1 MCTGWVLAELTGQP
15 SNHGR
20 SVLLIALLACM
31 IILNGVYLLSIIRAQ
46 EDVQSL
52 AFQAFTGVADVY
64 KRGGEAPDLVAK
76 LNIAIDLIQQAQM
89 KRNTGDGAGGAALE
103 EEARTRVTKIIG
115 EIPAAQQDADRATA
129 NRTLTTILLIPI
141 SVVISTFI
149 FYVALRTW
157 RGYERLRLYEMKIV
171 EKKKASD

>member
-1 MCTGWVLAELTGQP
+1 M
-15 SNHGR
+15 
-20 SVLLIALLACM
+20 
-31 IILNGVYLLSIIRAQ
+31 ILNGAYLLWIISAQ

-52 AFQAFTGVADVY
+52 AFQAFTGLADVY

-76 LNIAIDLIQQAQM
+76 LNMAIDLIQQAQM
-89 KRNTGDGAGGAALE
+89 KRNAGDGAGAAALD
-103 EEARTRVTKIIG
+103 EEARTQLTKVIS

-157 RGYERLRLYEMKIV
+157 RGYEKLRFYEMEIV
-171 EKKKASD
+171 EKKKAQD

>member
-1 MCTGWVLAELTGQP
+1 LTGQP
-15 SNHGR
+15 SNHGK
-20 SVLLIALLACM
+20 SVLLISLLACIM
-31 IILNGVYLLSIIRAQ
+31 ILNGGYLLSVIRAQ
-46 EDVQSL
+46 EDAQSL
-52 AFQAFTGVADVY
+52 AFQAFTGLADVY

-89 KRNTGDGAGGAALE
+89 KRNTGDGAGTAALD
-103 EEARTRVTKIIG
+103 EEARTRLSKIIS
-115 EIPAAQQDADRATA
+115 EIPVAQQDADRLTA

-157 RGYERLRLYEMKIV
+157 REYERLRLYEMKIV
-171 EKKKASD
+171 EKKKAQD